1 MALVTDTRT
10 TAAPPTPTATNPAI
24 ARAEG
29 KPPATLAWLLGQALV
44 SAPLFP

>member
-1 MALVTDTRT
+1 MALVTE
-10 TAAPPTPTATNPAI
+10 TPTATAPPTTTTTNPTI
-24 ARAEG
+24 AQAEE